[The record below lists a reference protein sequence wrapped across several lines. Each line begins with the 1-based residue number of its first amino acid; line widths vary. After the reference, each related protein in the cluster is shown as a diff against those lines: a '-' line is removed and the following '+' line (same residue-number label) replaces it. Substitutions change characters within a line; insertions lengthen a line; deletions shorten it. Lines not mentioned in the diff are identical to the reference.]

1 MRIFD
6 AIQDVNV
13 PAKRLDFT
21 ITAGRTGNFTNAAG
35 EARTVSKTDA
45 MMHPIEAIVV
55 AKGPLRA
62 KSSKAARLGGK
73 DLIGVTH
80 PKVPI
85 SKEGIG
91 VGRPILIRRH
101 LATK

>member
-1 MRIFD
+1 MRTFD
-6 AIQDVNV
+6 AIQDINV
-13 PAKRLDFT
+13 PAKKLDLIT
-21 ITAGRTGNFTNAAG
+21 IAGRTGNFANAAG
-35 EARTVSKTDA
+35 EARTVSKADA
-45 MMHPIEAIVV
+45 MMHPSDAIVV

-62 KSSKAARLGGK
+62 KSSKAARLGGN

-85 SKEGIG
+85 SNDGIG
-91 VGRPILIRRH
+91 VGSPILMLRH